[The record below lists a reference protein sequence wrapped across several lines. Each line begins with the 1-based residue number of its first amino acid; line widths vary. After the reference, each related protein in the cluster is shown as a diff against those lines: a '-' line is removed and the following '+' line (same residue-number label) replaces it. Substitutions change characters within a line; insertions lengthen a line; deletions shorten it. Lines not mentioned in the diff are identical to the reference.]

1 VPNIAADPE
10 ELKNLAKTIAAAGQ
24 HLETI
29 RTQVT
34 KAIANS
40 GWNDAERQKFEQQ
53 IAADLKTIGAISERF
68 KTQYRVSLERKA
80 RALEDFRR

>member
-1 VPNIAADPE
+1 M
-10 ELKNLAKTIAAAGQ
+10 
-24 HLETI
+24 
-29 RTQVT
+29 RTQMT

-68 KTQYRVSLERKA
+68 RPIPSLA
-80 RALEDFRR
+80 RAQSAGTGRLS